1 MKIAAPKLLQRA
13 GLSAAAAA
21 ALLSTAGC
29 AYINPPA
36 TTMIYSPADGIV
48 ERVGEVKLTNVLIV
62 ATAADAEGRVLGTLD
77 NDGDQEV
84 TLSMD
89 VDGASAEVQIPANGS
104 VSLEEADPVVVDRA
118 GAAPGLMVETEFTVG
133 GESLTEQV
141 PVLDHTF
148 ERYAEFVP
156 GGAPSTPANP
166 SNTPVPVDEMVG
178 QESGH

>member
-36 TTMIYSPADGIV
+36 TTMTYSPADGIV
-48 ERVGEVKLTNVLIV
+48 EQVGDVKLTNMLIV

-77 NDGDQEV
+77 NDGDEDV

-89 VDGASAEVQIPANGS
+89 VDGATAEVRIPANGT
-104 VSLEEADPVVVDRA
+104 VDLEEADPVVVDRA
-118 GAAPGLMVETEFTVG
+118 GAAPGLMVETVFTAD
-133 GESLTEQV
+133 GESLVEQV

-148 ERYAEFVP
+148 PRYAEFVP

-166 SNTPVPVDEMVG
+166 SNTPVPHGEMVG
-178 QESGH
+178 EEGGH

>member
-1 MKIAAPKLLQRA
+1 MKIAARQKLRRA

-21 ALLSTAGC
+21 ALLTTAGC

-36 TTMIYSPADGIV
+36 TTMVYSAADGIV
-48 ERVGEVKLTNVLIV
+48 EQVGDVKLANVLIV
-62 ATAADAEGRVLGTLD
+62 ATGADQEGRVLGTLV
-77 NDGDQEV
+77 NDGDQDV

-89 VDGASAEVQIPANGS
+89 VDGAT
-104 VSLEEADPVVVDRA
+104 A
-118 GAAPGLMVETEFTVG
+118 GAEPGLMVETEFTAG
-133 GESLTEQV
+133 GESLTERV

-148 ERYAEFVP
+148 SRYAEFIP

-166 SNTPVPVDEMVG
+166 SNTPVPVEEMVG

>member
-1 MKIAAPKLLQRA
+1 MKIAARQKLRRA

-21 ALLSTAGC
+21 ALLTTAGC

-36 TTMIYSPADGIV
+36 TTMVYSAADGIV
-48 ERVGEVKLTNVLIV
+48 EQVGDVKLANVLIV
-62 ATAADAEGRVLGTLD
+62 ATGADQEGRVLGTLV
-77 NDGDQEV
+77 NDGDQDV

-89 VDGASAEVQIPANGS
+89 VDGATAEVQIPAGGT
-104 VSLEEADPVVVDRA
+104 VDLDQDDPVVTVDRA
-118 GAAPGLMVETEFTVG
+118 GAEPGLMVETEFTG
-133 GESLTEQV
+133 GESLTERV

-148 ERYAEFVP
+148 SRYAEFIP

-166 SNTPVPVDEMVG
+166 SNTPVPVEEMVG

>member
-36 TTMIYSPADGIV
+36 TTMVYSPADGIV
-48 ERVGEVKLTNVLIV
+48 EQVGDVKLTNVLIV
-62 ATAADAEGRVLGTLD
+62 ATSAESEGRVLGMLVNESD
-77 NDGDQEV
+77 EEV
-84 TLSMD
+84 TLTMD
-89 VDGASAEVQIPANGS
+89 VDGATAEVRIPADAS
-104 VSLEEADPVVVDRA
+104 LELEEADPVLVEPA
-118 GAAPGLMVETEFTVG
+118 GAMPGLMVETEFST
-133 GESLTEQV
+133 GEDSLVEQV

-166 SNTPVPVDEMVG
+166 SNTPVPHDEAG
-178 QESGH
+178 GGH

>member
-48 ERVGEVKLTNVLIV
+48 EQVGDVKLTNVLIV

-77 NDGDQEV
+77 NDGDEDV

-89 VDGASAEVQIPANGS
+89 VDGATAEVQIPANGT
-104 VSLEEADPVVVDRA
+104 VSLEDAEPVVVDRA
-118 GAAPGLMVETEFTVG
+118 GADPGLMVETEFTAG

-156 GGAPSTPANP
+156 GGAPTTPANP
-166 SNTPVPVDEMVG
+166 SNTPVPLDEMVG
-178 QESGH
+178 QEGGH

>member
-36 TTMIYSPADGIV
+36 TTMAYSPADGIV
-48 ERVGEVKLTNVLIV
+48 EQVGDVKLANMLVV
-62 ATAADAEGRVLGTLD
+62 ATAADAEGRVLGTLV
-77 NDGDQEV
+77 NDGDEAV
-84 TLSMD
+84 TLTMD
-89 VDGASAEVQIPANGS
+89 IDGATAEVQIPANGT
-104 VSLEEADPVVVDRA
+104 VALEEAEPVVVDRA
-118 GAAPGLMVETEFTVG
+118 GADPGLMVETEFSTG
-133 GESLTEQV
+133 GESITELL

-148 ERYAEFVP
+148 ERYAEFIP

-166 SNTPVPVDEMVG
+166 SNTPVPHDEMVG
-178 QESGH
+178 EEGGH